1 MGEASGNTLAQ
12 KKDRLNFELEW
23 VYGYDKVARKI
34 NKELKQMF
42 EERAK
47 ETDLIIKL
55 YAKINGEVIELKEAP
70 ELITVAIKQ
79 FKEDNNNES

>member
-1 MGEASGNTLAQ
+1 MSETSENTLVQ
-12 KKDRLNFELEW
+12 EKDKLNSEFEW

-42 EERAK
+42 NEKDK

-55 YAKINGEVIELKEAP
+55 YVKINGEVIELKEAP

-79 FKEDNNNES
+79 FK

>member
-1 MGEASGNTLAQ
+1 MSEMSWNTLAQ
-12 KKDRLNFELEW
+12 ERDKINFELEW
-23 VYGYDKVARKI
+23 VYGYDKVAGKI

-42 EERAK
+42 EEKAK
-47 ETDLIIKL
+47 EDSLIIKL

-79 FKEDNNNES
+79 FKEGNNNES

>member
-1 MGEASGNTLAQ
+1 MSEVNKTALEQERDKA
-12 KKDRLNFELEW
+12 NFELEL

-42 EERAK
+42 EEKAK

-55 YAKINGEVIELKEAP
+55 YTEINGEVIELKEAP

-79 FKEDNNNES
+79 FKEGNNNES